1 MIIDFQAQ
9 KLRALVNRLQTI
21 GEIYFLK
28 KKVGNRSVTL
38 SHIRGNILVKR

>member
-21 GEIYFLK
+21 GRYFFWK
-28 KKVGNRSVTL
+28 KSRNRSVTL
-38 SHIRGNILVKR
+38 SHIRGNIL

>member
-21 GEIYFLK
+21 GGDIFFE
-28 KKVGNRSVTL
+28 KKVGTAQL
-38 SHIRGNILVKR
+38 PYPILEEIY

>member
-28 KKVGNRSVTL
+28 KKVGTAQL
-38 SHIRGNILVKR
+38 PYPALEEIY